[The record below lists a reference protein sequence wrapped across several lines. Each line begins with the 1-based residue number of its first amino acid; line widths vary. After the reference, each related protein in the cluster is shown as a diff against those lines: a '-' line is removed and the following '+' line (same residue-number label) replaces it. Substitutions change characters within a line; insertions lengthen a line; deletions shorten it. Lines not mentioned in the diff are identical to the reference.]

1 MVPTSLPFNFHW
13 YEGDAPPLV
22 GVAVKVTD
30 VPAQIAP
37 DGDAA
42 IATEGV
48 TFAFTVIVI
57 VLDVAVAGLA
67 HGLFDVITQLTWS
80 LFTNVALV

>member
-1 MVPTSLPFNFHW
+1 M
-13 YEGDAPPLV
+13 GDVPPLV

-42 IATEGV
+42 ILTPAVNIGL
-48 TFAFTVIVI
+48 TVIVTI
-57 VLDVAVAGLA
+57 LEVAGLPVA
-67 HGLFDVITQLTWS
+67 HARLDVRTTYIWS
-80 LFTNVALV
+80 PVAGV